1 MRNRNQMQMSP
12 FEALDVLAQEIAG
25 LKQDA
30 DELCEHIDPSSVR
43 YTSAYT
49 PREEPRESIH

>member
-1 MRNRNQMQMSP
+1 MSP
-12 FEALDVLAQEIAG
+12 YEALNVLAREIAG

-30 DELCEHIDPSSVR
+30 DELCEQIDPASVR

-49 PREEPRESIH
+49 PPREEPRESIH